1 MIFGKNYR
9 DANRTV
15 FFFFLISEPSVV
27 HKQIFLFS
35 ILNKNGLF
43 GLLLVF
49 DKSSVMCYKELAILV
64 GLYQV

>member
-1 MIFGKNYR
+1 MVKI
-9 DANRTV
+9 TEMQIEL

-27 HKQIFLFS
+27 YKQIFLFS

-49 DKSSVMCYKELAILV
+49 GKSSVMCYKELAILV